1 MLTFFSCYVSFQ
13 KCYDDLNLKFC
24 VEIARRNQAGA
35 LQSQTPVNAVIHL
48 DVPFQTIIDRV
59 KGKLILLFVS
69 MIGRSI

>member
-59 KGKLILLFVS
+59 KGKVFYCLIYDWT
-69 MIGRSI
+69 